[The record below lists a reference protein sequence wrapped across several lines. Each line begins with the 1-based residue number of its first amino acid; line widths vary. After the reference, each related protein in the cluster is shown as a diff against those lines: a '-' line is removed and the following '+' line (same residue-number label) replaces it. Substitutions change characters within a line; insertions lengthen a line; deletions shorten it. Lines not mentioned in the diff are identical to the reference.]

1 MENDFSARGF
11 SISSDKTKFDFEVI
25 HEFLSGA
32 YWARGIPKELIRKS
46 VENSLSF
53 GLFFQDKQIGL
64 ARVITDYTT
73 FAYVADVF
81 VLEAYRKLGLSKWL
95 MKTILGHP
103 DLQRLRRW
111 LLATRDAHGLYSQFG
126 FKPVKNP
133 ERFMEIHDPDFFKK
147 ESDQ

>member
-1 MENDFSARGF
+1 METDFRSRGF
-11 SISSDKTKFDFEVI
+11 SISTDNTKFDFSVI
-25 HEFLSGA
+25 HEFLSNS
-32 YWARGIPKELIRKS
+32 YWARGIPEELIRKS
-46 VENSLSF
+46 VENSLTF

-64 ARVITDYTT
+64 ARVITDFTT

-81 VLEAYRKLGLSKWL
+81 VLEAYRRLGLSKWL
-95 MKTILGHP
+95 MQTILSYP
-103 DLQRLRRW
+103 DLQKLRRW

-147 ESDQ
+147 ETL